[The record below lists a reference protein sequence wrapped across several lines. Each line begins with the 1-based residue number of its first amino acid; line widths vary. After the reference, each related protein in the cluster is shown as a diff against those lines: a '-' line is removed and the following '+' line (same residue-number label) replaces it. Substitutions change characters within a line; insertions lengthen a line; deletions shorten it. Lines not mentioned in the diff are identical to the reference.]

1 MLCSFGLTQLLINN
15 LSIAQVNVPTML
27 MTAYKIISF
36 YQHEAV
42 TDCSQKKILAFSK
55 KCHNILV

>member
-36 YQHEAV
+36 YQH
-42 TDCSQKKILAFSK
+42 CSQKKILAFSK